1 MRLAGD
7 GAAVVIHDA
16 TLERTALRP
25 GLVESMTSA
34 ELQDVDAGSWFNL
47 RRPALARDLFRRERI
62 PLLSTVFE
70 RFGARAR
77 LLYVELKTEDAT
89 LRAPLAREV
98 VRLIKE
104 HGLEGSAVVKSFEHD
119 TILEVKRADERVRT
133 AALFHRGW
141 RRPVVPVKQI
151 LARASACRADEISL
165 HVLLLSRRV
174 VEAAH
179 EKGFQVITW
188 TADSPFWLRRA
199 RALALRAVITN
210 RPADLRAALQSL

>member
-1 MRLAGD
+1 MRLARD

-25 GLVESMTSA
+25 GRVESMTSA
-34 ELQDVDAGSWFNL
+34 ELQEVDAGSWFNL
-47 RRPALARDLFRRERI
+47 RRPALARDSFARERV
-62 PLLSTVFE
+62 PPLSTVFD
-70 RFGARAR
+70 RFGKRAR
-77 LLYVELKTEDAT
+77 LLYVELKSEDAS

-98 VRLIKE
+98 VRLVRE
-104 HGLEGSAVVKSFEHD
+104 HGLEGKTVVKSFEHD

-141 RRPVVPVKQI
+141 RRPVVPVKQV
-151 LARASACRADEISL
+151 LARAAACRADEISL

-174 VEAAH
+174 VEASH

-199 RALALRAVITN
+199 HALGLRAVITN
-210 RPADLRAALQSL
+210 RPAELRAALESL